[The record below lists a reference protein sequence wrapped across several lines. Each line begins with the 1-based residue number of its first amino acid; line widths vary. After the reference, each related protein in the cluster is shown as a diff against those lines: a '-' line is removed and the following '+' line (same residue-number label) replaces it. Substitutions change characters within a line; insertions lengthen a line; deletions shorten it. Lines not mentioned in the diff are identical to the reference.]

1 MRPADTWVDY
11 ELIDATNHNRL
22 ERWGKTLLIRPDPQI
37 IWKNEEVSPLWARA
51 DAIYYR
57 SAKGGGQ
64 WDYHKKL
71 PQKWNIKW
79 QDLTLIVSP
88 TGFKHTG
95 VFPEQAVNWAW
106 YQEKIKAAD
115 RPVKVLNLFGYTG
128 GATLACLAAGAS
140 VTHVD
145 ASKGMVAWARE
156 NAQASSLADR
166 PCRWIVDDCAKFVQ
180 REIRRGSRYDAVIM
194 DPPSYGRG
202 PNGEIWKLEDN
213 VYDLI
218 TLTEQ
223 VLSDKPLF
231 FVINSYTE
239 GLSPAVMEYVLKTT
253 LCPKATVWPVQNKYR
268 GCHPPCSASCLPVL
282 RKCSAE
288 HQSSCCALP
297 SRRNPSTGRWVRPTQ
312 CCGHRGAVSWP
323 YRKGRSG
330 PPHCRLRH
338 THGIGSRCRAL
349 PRQRLP
355 PSSRNSCGASA
366 ILPSCHR
373 SGRW

>member
-1 MRPADTWVDY
+1 MA
-11 ELIDATNHNRL
+11 
-22 ERWGKTLLIRPDPQI
+22 
-37 IWKNEEVSPLWARA
+37 
-51 DAIYYR
+51 
-57 SAKGGGQ
+57 GQ

-128 GATLACLAAGAS
+128 GATLACMAAGAS

-156 NAQASSLADR
+156 NAQGQQPGRPAPAAGSWMTVPSSCSARSAAAAAMTPLSWTR
-166 PCRWIVDDCAKFVQ
+166 PA
-180 REIRRGSRYDAVIM
+180 M
-194 DPPSYGRG
+194 GRG

-231 FVINSYTE
+231 FAINSYTE

-253 LCPKATVWPVQNKYR
+253 LCPKVGGHT
-268 GCHPPCSASCLPVL
+268 SCDEIGLPVT
-282 RKCSAE
+282 A
-288 HQSSCCALP
+288 
-297 SRRNPSTGRWVRPTQ
+297 TGGVVP
-312 CCGHRGAVSWP
+312 
-323 YRKGRSG
+323 
-330 PPHCRLRH
+330 
-338 THGIGSRCRAL
+338 
-349 PRQRLP
+349 
-355 PSSRNSCGASA
+355 CGATA
-366 ILPSCHR
+366 V
-373 SGRW
+373 WEE

>member
-1 MRPADTWVDY
+1 MFLANTWEDYEVLDTGDGEKLERRGNVILRRPAPQTIWPK
-11 ELIDATNHNRL
+11 A
-22 ERWGKTLLIRPDPQI
+22 DPAL
-37 IWKNEEVSPLWARA
+37 WKQAQA
-51 DAIYYR
+51 HYHR
-57 SAKGGGQ
+57 SEKGGGE
-64 WDYHKKL
+64 WEFLTRL
-71 PQKWNIKW
+71 PERWTIQH
-79 QDLTLIVSP
+79 QDLRFYVRP

-95 VFPEQAVNWAW
+95 LFPEQAANWVW
-106 YQEKIKAAD
+106 MGDLIRNSGRKDI
-115 RPVKVLNLFGYTG
+115 RVLNLFGYTG

-231 FVINSYTE
+231 FAINSYTE

-253 LCPKATVWPVQNKYR
+253 LCPKVGGHT
-268 GCHPPCSASCLPVL
+268 SCDEIGLPVT
-282 RKCSAE
+282 A
-288 HQSSCCALP
+288 
-297 SRRNPSTGRWVRPTQ
+297 TGGVVP
-312 CCGHRGAVSWP
+312 
-323 YRKGRSG
+323 
-330 PPHCRLRH
+330 
-338 THGIGSRCRAL
+338 
-349 PRQRLP
+349 
-355 PSSRNSCGASA
+355 CGATA
-366 ILPSCHR
+366 V
-373 SGRW
+373 WEE

>member
-1 MRPADTWVDY
+1 MRVADKWKDY
-11 ELIDATNHNRL
+11 ELLDCSSGQRL
-22 ERWGKTLLIRPDPQI
+22 ERWGDVILIRPDPQV
-37 IWKNEEVSPLWARA
+37 IWKTEKTHPLWYKAHA
-51 DAIYYR
+51 VYNR
-57 SAKGGGQ
+57 SSSGGGK
-64 WDYHKKL
+64 WDIRRKIPDAWK
-71 PQKWNIKW
+71 IKYG
-79 QDLTLIVSP
+79 DLSFMVKP
-88 TGFKHTG
+88 MGFKHTG

-180 REIRRGSRYDAVIM
+180 REIRRGRRYDAVIM

-231 FVINSYTE
+231 FAINSYTE

-253 LCPKATVWPVQNKYR
+253 LCPKVGGHT
-268 GCHPPCSASCLPVL
+268 SCDEIGLPVT
-282 RKCSAE
+282 A
-288 HQSSCCALP
+288 
-297 SRRNPSTGRWVRPTQ
+297 TGGVVP
-312 CCGHRGAVSWP
+312 
-323 YRKGRSG
+323 
-330 PPHCRLRH
+330 
-338 THGIGSRCRAL
+338 
-349 PRQRLP
+349 
-355 PSSRNSCGASA
+355 CGATA
-366 ILPSCHR
+366 V
-373 SGRW
+373 WEE

>member
-115 RPVKVLNLFGYTG
+115 R
-128 GATLACLAAGAS
+128 
-140 VTHVD
+140 
-145 ASKGMVAWARE
+145 
-156 NAQASSLADR
+156 
-166 PCRWIVDDCAKFVQ
+166 AKFVQ

-231 FVINSYTE
+231 FAINSYTE

-253 LCPKATVWPVQNKYR
+253 LCPKVGGHT
-268 GCHPPCSASCLPVL
+268 SCDEIGLPVT
-282 RKCSAE
+282 A
-288 HQSSCCALP
+288 
-297 SRRNPSTGRWVRPTQ
+297 TGGVVP
-312 CCGHRGAVSWP
+312 
-323 YRKGRSG
+323 
-330 PPHCRLRH
+330 
-338 THGIGSRCRAL
+338 
-349 PRQRLP
+349 
-355 PSSRNSCGASA
+355 CGATA
-366 ILPSCHR
+366 V
-373 SGRW
+373 WEE

>member
-156 NAQASSLADR
+156 NAQASSLTDR

-231 FVINSYTE
+231 FAINSYTE

-253 LCPKATVWPVQNKYR
+253 LCRPHQ
-268 GCHPPCSASCLPVL
+268 L
-282 RKCSAE
+282 R
-288 HQSSCCALP
+288 
-297 SRRNPSTGRWVRPTQ
+297 
-312 CCGHRGAVSWP
+312 
-323 YRKGRSG
+323 
-330 PPHCRLRH
+330 
-338 THGIGSRCRAL
+338 
-349 PRQRLP
+349 
-355 PSSRNSCGASA
+355 
-366 ILPSCHR
+366 
-373 SGRW
+373 